1 MNRLYFKKNIRTASS
16 GSVIIKFGG
25 VFFAF
30 LNGILLAR
38 QLSLEGFGYYILAF
52 STITVLS
59 VPANLGLPSLI
70 TRYLSKYEVSK
81 DYASIKGLL
90 LKTNQT
96 VFISIL
102 SIYVVAGALYWFW
115 WGSFQPVLVDTL
127 LYAFLLLPIIAVN
140 ALLSATLR
148 GMKLIIISELSDTFF
163 RNFVVFIC
171 ISAFILSGYE
181 ITPQRA
187 IIFQVAGALLGS
199 LVALKFLYSHLL
211 RKLRTI
217 TPLYQKREWFKQ
229 AIPFSINSGI
239 QVVKT
244 KLLLYVLAVFGTI
257 EAVAIFEVALRGA
270 NLVSFTLDALNR
282 AIAPYISSTFEKG
295 NMETLQRII
304 KKTGRIIFISS
315 LPVAVLFIVGGSNLI
330 EWIFGENYGTS
341 YIPLVILCIGQLV
354 SALVGPVGLLL
365 NMTGRQAVFSKSN
378 VVALLTN
385 IILGIVLVIYYDVIG
400 AAIIYALVVII
411 QNFYLLFYAKR
422 HLKINTS
429 VF

>member
-1 MNRLYFKKNIRTASS
+1 M
-16 GSVIIKFGG
+16 
-25 VFFAF
+25 
-30 LNGILLAR
+30 
-38 QLSLEGFGYYILAF
+38 
-52 STITVLS
+52 
-59 VPANLGLPSLI
+59 
-70 TRYLSKYEVSK
+70 
-81 DYASIKGLL
+81 
-90 LKTNQT
+90 
-96 VFISIL
+96 
-102 SIYVVAGALYWFW
+102 
-115 WGSFQPVLVDTL
+115 
-127 LYAFLLLPIIAVN
+127 
-140 ALLSATLR
+140 
-148 GMKLIIISELSDTFF
+148 
-163 RNFVVFIC
+163 
-171 ISAFILSGYE
+171 
-181 ITPQRA
+181 
-187 IIFQVAGALLGS
+187 
-199 LVALKFLYSHLL
+199 
-211 RKLRTI
+211 
-217 TPLYQKREWFKQ
+217 
-229 AIPFSINSGI
+229 
-239 QVVKT
+239 VKT